1 MKVKRQ
7 INQRTFQ
14 RFKKMFGAA
23 ILLIGVQYFSEKSM
37 SSLLDAATDT
47 TNTEYDFSLPF
58 VMAVDEEIPD
68 LYPSEIL

>member
-7 INQRTFQ
+7 INQRTMQ

-58 VMAVDEEIPD
+58 VMAVDEELPD
-68 LYPSEIL
+68 VYPSV